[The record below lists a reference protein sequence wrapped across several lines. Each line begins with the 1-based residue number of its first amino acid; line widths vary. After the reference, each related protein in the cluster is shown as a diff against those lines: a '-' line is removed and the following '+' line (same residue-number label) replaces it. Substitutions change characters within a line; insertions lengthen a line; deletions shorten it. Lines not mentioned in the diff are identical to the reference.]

1 MRCHIYVYVTK
12 DFYFI
17 SLAELLPSWIISAMK
32 QAAMLEKPNG
42 AGTGGGPWAIVCRE
56 FGHAHNYMSL
66 EVHPSPAKPSDDYR
80 PLAYSLGEILKE
92 RTQVS
97 HAQIPDPQK
106 LRINSCVS
114 HQGLDFCYA
123 TVEY

>member
-12 DFYFI
+12 DFDFI
-17 SLAELLPSWIISAMK
+17 LLADFLFPSWLISAMK

-42 AGTGGGPWAIVCRE
+42 AGTVGGLCRE
-56 FGHAHNYMSL
+56 FGHAHNHMSL
-66 EVHPSPAKPSDDYR
+66 EVHTSPAKPSDDYR

-97 HAQIPDPQK
+97 HVQAPDPQ
-106 LRINSCVS
+106 NSELIHV
-114 HQGLDFCYA
+114 
-123 TVEY
+123 

>member
-12 DFYFI
+12 DFDFI
-17 SLAELLPSWIISAMK
+17 LLADFLFPSWLMCAMK

-42 AGTGGGPWAIVCRE
+42 AGTGSGLWALVCRE
-56 FGHAHNYMSL
+56 FGHAHNHLSL

-92 RTQVS
+92 RT
-97 HAQIPDPQK
+97 
-106 LRINSCVS
+106 R
-114 HQGLDFCYA
+114 
-123 TVEY
+123 